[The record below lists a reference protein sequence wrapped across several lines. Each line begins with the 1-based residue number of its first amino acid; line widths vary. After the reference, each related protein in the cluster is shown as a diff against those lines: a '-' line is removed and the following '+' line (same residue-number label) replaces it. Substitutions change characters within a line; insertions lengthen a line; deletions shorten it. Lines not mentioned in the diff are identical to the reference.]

1 MLAALPNIMNIAQLT
16 NIPVLVDYKKAAMV
30 YQRSHPLK
38 NERVGPEQG
47 ERVQNFCREHIIQLP
62 AWFQAAEEVALIMT
76 PSAYFHCM

>member
-1 MLAALPNIMNIAQLT
+1 MLAALPNIMNIGQLT

-47 ERVQNFCREHIIQLP
+47 ERVQNFWREHIIQLP
-62 AWFQAAEEVALIMT
+62 VWFQAAEEVALIM
-76 PSAYFHCM
+76 C